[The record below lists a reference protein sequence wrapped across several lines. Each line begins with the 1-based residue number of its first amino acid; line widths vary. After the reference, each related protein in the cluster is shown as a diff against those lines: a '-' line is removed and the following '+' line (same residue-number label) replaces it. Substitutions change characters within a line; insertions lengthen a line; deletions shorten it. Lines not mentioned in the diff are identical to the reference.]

1 MDTAVPA
8 LTIHQ
13 GFSWQRYLVDSV
25 LACVGSLLITM
36 IIFVFHLYPL
46 IPNISIVY
54 LLVVLALAATRG
66 RYAAILAALVAFL
79 SFDFFL
85 VPPLFTLAMYRVEEW
100 VALCI
105 FLITAVLTGQQAVAL
120 RQRAEQASRREQ
132 ETHTLYDLMRATN
145 QATEPE
151 QQLHVIAQAVVRVLS
166 PWGVHD
172 CALLEPNDAGTL
184 EVVGSAYQPCEE
196 IKLSRD
202 EQAVAA
208 WVMTHGRM
216 MGLYEDAPL
225 APSTSKHFAQHV
237 HVTQSDTGWV
247 VPRSLRLLPLKLGS
261 KVNGVLRL
269 RVMETSRR
277 FPDEDRLEQTQNHSD
292 TAIAFFW
299 TFLEQVTALL
309 ERARLQRES
318 VRMAV
323 LQRTDALRAALLASV
338 SHDLRTPLTSI
349 TTAATSLMQE
359 EVEWSK
365 EARLA
370 FARSI
375 AREAG
380 RLNRLVENLLDMS
393 RIEEGALRPEK
404 EQCSLTGLIHEVLDR
419 LIPLFEERTVRTMLP
434 ADLLQVEVDYVQI
447 DQVLTNLLENAVRYT
462 PEDSPIEVSACMEGS
477 QVVLSV
483 ADRGPGIPPEDLERI
498 FDKFYRVSPGRHS
511 GEYPTG
517 SGLGLA
523 VCKGLVEANGGR
535 IWAALREGGGL
546 IVSVALPRS
555 FPLARSDQ
563 EEEEE

>member
-1 MDTAVPA
+1 MHEPV
-8 LTIHQ
+8 I
-13 GFSWQRYLVDSV
+13 
-25 LACVGSLLITM
+25 
-36 IIFVFHLYPL
+36 
-46 IPNISIVY
+46 
-54 LLVVLALAATRG
+54 
-66 RYAAILAALVAFL
+66 
-79 SFDFFL
+79 
-85 VPPLFTLAMYRVEEW
+85 RVHSS
-100 VALCI
+100 I
-105 FLITAVLTGQQAVAL
+105 FLITAILTGQQAVAL

-145 QATEPE
+145 QAAEPE

-172 CALLEPNDAGTL
+172 CALLQPNDAGTL
-184 EVVGSAYQPCEE
+184 EVVGSAYQPREE

-237 HVTQSDTGWV
+237 QVTQSDKGWV

-269 RVMETSRR
+269 RVMETFRH
-277 FPDEDRLEQTQNHSD
+277 FPDEERLENPKDHSH
-292 TAIAFFW
+292 TAVAFFW

-318 VRMAV
+318 VYMAV
-323 LQRTDALRAALLASV
+323 LQRTDA
-338 SHDLRTPLTSI
+338 LRTPLTSI

-359 EVEWSK
+359 EVEWST
-365 EARLA
+365 EARLG

-375 AREAG
+375 VREAG

-393 RIEEGALRPEK
+393 RIEEGALQPEK
-404 EQCSLTGLIHEVLDR
+404 ERCSLTGLIHEVLDR
-419 LIPLFEERTVRTMLP
+419 LTPLFEERTVRTSLP
-434 ADLLQVEVDYVQI
+434 ADLLPVEIDYMQI

-462 PEDSPIEVSACMEGS
+462 PEESPIEVSACIEGS
-477 QVVLSV
+477 HVVLSV
-483 ADRGPGIPPEDLERI
+483 ADRGPGIPPQDLERI
-498 FDKFYRVSPGRHS
+498 FDKFYRVLPSRNS
-511 GEYPTG
+511 VEYPTG

-535 IWAALREGGGL
+535 IWATLREGGGL
-546 IVSVALPRS
+546 IVSVALPHS
-555 FPLARSDQ
+555 IPLSREDQ
-563 EEEEE
+563 EEEEL